1 MHPAA
6 RAGWDDFVDAVVQRL
21 RGGLLPRTPEG
32 FTQSQVTGLARRVVD
47 AHLERTAIPRRDSAQ
62 LLADRLIDDIG
73 AVVGPGARIEIG
85 HTLYNMAWEAVRNAM
100 RGSID
105 YAAAVMVRGAA
116 VEAGEIRTSDPSVS
130 GEPVVPMLAKDDDL
144 IDWLLDGGA
153 RGAGHHFDVVARG
166 LAEAATNDAARDAV
180 PLALRDEPLS
190 FPRPPEDEQEL
201 LQRGRELLTD
211 HYREELQQARRE
223 VARRFNTPVR
233 DDGAGPSG
241 LHDGSAATRAFHDS
255 DDDSDD
261 DLRHADS
268 PRLPRI
274 ARLPRDEEGNV
285 IDEDEGSDYEEDEEA
300 VDQRWIDFYVERSQ
314 RARAAER
321 DRRP

>member
-1 MHPAA
+1 M
-6 RAGWDDFVDAVVQRL
+6 
-21 RGGLLPRTPEG
+21 
-32 FTQSQVTGLARRVVD
+32 D
-47 AHLERTAIPRRDSAQ
+47 AHLERTAIPSRDSAQ

-144 IDWLLDGGA
+144 IDWLLDGGV
-153 RGAGHHFDVVARG
+153 RGAGHHLTWWREG
-166 LAEAATNDAARDAV
+166 WRRRRPTTRARDAV